1 MKAAKKFVQGLGVAA
16 VALAVQVS
24 AQPAQIVDGAVAAD
38 VVTVRAKVNAVDLAK
53 REVTLTGPLGRTVVM
68 KVDERVKNLAQVKA
82 GDELVLKYAEAVS
95 LDVRKGGEAGR
106 EKVVTTTP
114 PVTAPAGAKP
124 GVAMARQERLTV
136 NVEQLDAKRQVAL
149 VQGPGGRYVEVKIK
163 DPAVFKSLAVNDK
176 VDVTFTEAV
185 LIEVVPPAAKK

>member
-1 MKAAKKFVQGLGVAA
+1 MKHALQG
-16 VALAVQVS
+16 VALAGIVLAANVS
-24 AQPAQIVDGAVAAD
+24 AQPAQIVDGAMTAD
-38 VVTVRAKVNAVDLAK
+38 VVTVKAKVNAVDLAK
-53 REVTLTGPLGRTVVM
+53 REVTMTGPLGRTVVM

-95 LDVRKGGEAGR
+95 LDVRKGGDAGR

-114 PVTAPAGAKP
+114 AMTAPAGAKP
-124 GVAMARQERLTV
+124 GVAAARQERLTA
-136 NVEQLDAKRQVAL
+136 NIEQLDAKRQVAL
-149 VQGPGGRYVEVKIK
+149 VQGPGGRYVEVKVK
-163 DPAVFKSLAVNDK
+163 DPAVFKTLAVNDK

>member
-1 MKAAKKFVQGLGVAA
+1 MKKFVQGLAIAG
-16 VALAVQVS
+16 VALATQVS
-24 AQPAQIVDGAVAAD
+24 AQPAQIVDGAMSAD
-38 VVTVRAKVNAVDLAK
+38 VVTVKAKVNAVDLAK
-53 REVTLTGPLGRTVVM
+53 REVTVTGPLGRTVVL
-68 KVDERVKNLAQVKA
+68 KVDERVKNLPQVKA

-95 LDVRKGGEAGR
+95 LDVRKGGDAGR
-106 EKVVTTTP
+106 EKVVTTTA

-124 GVAMARQERLTV
+124 GVAAARQERLTA
-136 NVEQLDAKRQVAL
+136 NIEQLDAKRQVAL
-149 VQGPGGRYVEVKIK
+149 VQGPGGRYVEVKVK